1 MSEGANREER
11 NPYAKLT
18 PPPPPT
24 PKIYYQIQHVKV
36 S

>member
-18 PPPPPT
+18 PPPPLPPQRYT
-24 PKIYYQIQHVKV
+24 IKYNM
-36 S
+36 

>member
-18 PPPPPT
+18 PPPLPPQRYT
-24 PKIYYQIQHVKV
+24 IKYNM
-36 S
+36 

>member
-18 PPPPPT
+18 PPLPPQRYT
-24 PKIYYQIQHVKV
+24 IKYNM
-36 S
+36 

>member
-18 PPPPPT
+18 PPPPT
-24 PKIYYQIQHVKV
+24 AKIYYQIQHVKV